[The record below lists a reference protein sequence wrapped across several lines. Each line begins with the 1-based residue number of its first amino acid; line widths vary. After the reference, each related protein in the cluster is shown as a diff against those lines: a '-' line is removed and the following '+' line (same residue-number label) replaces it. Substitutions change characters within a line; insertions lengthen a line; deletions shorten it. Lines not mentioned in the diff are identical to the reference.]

1 MSSKRRTKA
10 RGFTLIELLVVIA
23 IIAILA
29 AILFPVLTNARRQGR
44 VSSCQ
49 SNIRQI
55 AVSVFMYADDNQG
68 QMMPYDINH
77 GDRPVKKM
85 WFELLSPYMKAG
97 KVYCCSELLNSKSTD
112 TTTGNYNRIYG
123 YGINC
128 NVKRNNNPLKLSTV
142 PRQSKILMLA
152 DAYTL
157 ETIDGRLTEVGF
169 PVVYSQK
176 TVPANGK
183 KNALPYLAD
192 GNVSGRHG
200 ETWGRNPNDLEQGR
214 TVIAYV
220 DGHTKTWP
228 RKHLLE
234 NPISPDKSSTGDIW
248 GDFDVRLLD

>member
-112 TTTGNYNRIYG
+112 TTTGKDVYKRQGKYLTSNTKVFFVLRYNG
-123 YGINC
+123 YNWAG
-128 NVKRNNNPLKLSTV
+128 
-142 PRQSKILMLA
+142 
-152 DAYTL
+152 
-157 ETIDGRLTEVGF
+157 
-169 PVVYSQK
+169 
-176 TVPANGK
+176 
-183 KNALPYLAD
+183 
-192 GNVSGRHG
+192 GRHLIPY
-200 ETWGRNPNDLEQGR
+200 TSALRCP
-214 TVIAYV
+214 TA
-220 DGHTKTWP
+220 
-228 RKHLLE
+228 
-234 NPISPDKSSTGDIW
+234 
-248 GDFDVRLLD
+248 